1 MNNHAF
7 QEYGFVRLSQII
19 GDPKDD
25 SWFRL
30 SFPCPVQSGGKAART
45 TISPNRLTLDRELRP
60 GTPRRSGLLSKTLP
74 RKVDYKFPAGIR
86 VFWVVLSKKQQI
98 VLTINIFDKYTLILI
113 IIFIVMPKKTQH
125 MYPATQKELSAL
137 GQRLKDARL
146 RRRFSMEA
154 VGKRA
159 GISRPT
165 LYKIEQGDP
174 SVTFG
179 HYVQVLRVLGLL
191 DDLALVAKEDS
202 LGRRLQ
208 DESMSQ
214 RERAPR
220 TKS

>member
-1 MNNHAF
+1 
-7 QEYGFVRLSQII
+7 
-19 GDPKDD
+19 
-25 SWFRL
+25 
-30 SFPCPVQSGGKAART
+30 
-45 TISPNRLTLDRELRP
+45 
-60 GTPRRSGLLSKTLP
+60 
-74 RKVDYKFPAGIR
+74 
-86 VFWVVLSKKQQI
+86 
-98 VLTINIFDKYTLILI
+98 
-113 IIFIVMPKKTQH
+113 

-220 TKS
+220 RKS